1 MPEHVPG
8 SFVQHG
14 GSYASG
20 SGGVLMRIVILTLLL
35 LLPFAAHAQAP
46 DVTAQ
51 ADAVA
56 IQGTRIFAMMAAQIE
71 ADQVKIADLQKK
83 LDAATKPEAPK

>member
-1 MPEHVPG
+1 
-8 SFVQHG
+8 
-14 GSYASG
+14 
-20 SGGVLMRIVILTLLL
+20 MRIVILIFLL
-35 LLPFAAHAQAP
+35 LLPFAAYAQAP

-51 ADAVA
+51 ADAAA

-71 ADQVKIADLQKK
+71 ADQAKIADLQKK